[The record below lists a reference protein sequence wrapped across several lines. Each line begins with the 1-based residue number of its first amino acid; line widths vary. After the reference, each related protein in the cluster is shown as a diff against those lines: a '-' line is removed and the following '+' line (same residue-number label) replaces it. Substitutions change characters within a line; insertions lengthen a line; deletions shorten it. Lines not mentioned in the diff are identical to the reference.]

1 MMILSCKNFIAY
13 KLSIG
18 FALQDHRFDYVLS
31 VTHKYYTVLHQISLG
46 YWIFLLECKDKI
58 VFCDIASEKY
68 KITLLCYKTDLFV
81 LEEGKLY
88 VSLYILYFMT

>member
-1 MMILSCKNFIAY
+1 MA
-13 KLSIG
+13 
-18 FALQDHRFDYVLS
+18 
-31 VTHKYYTVLHQISLG
+31 VLHQISLG

-88 VSLYILYFMT
+88 V